1 MKNNSPI
8 LEVRDLLKTFGAVV
22 AAKDINVDI
31 SQGEIVGIIGA
42 NGAGKTCFVNMVTG
56 YLAPTEGSI
65 KFEGT
70 ELIGLETRK
79 ITHAGISRSFQ
90 VSQVFHSMTV
100 SENLMIALA
109 IANNRG
115 ADALSLMDTPDL
127 RSKLDAVLKRYK
139 LEPHRDATVSALAQG
154 VRKLLDIAM
163 AVVSKPRILLLDEP
177 TSGISVEEKFDFMDI
192 VMGALKE
199 DGVTVLFVEHD
210 MELANLQTRTSGV
223 CRQNAAI
230 ERCLRYLIWNR
241 PQKLLHKPDCIDWV
255 REAFKMLEGC
265 RPCIAIRRACFNQ
278 MLIPNAALAQPTQRL
293 HPATSVQ
300 IGPDSDR
307 NMMSVKPG
315 ESRVIPAG

>member
-1 MKNNSPI
+1 MENSSPI

-56 YLAPTEGSI
+56 YLPPTEGSI

-115 ADALSLMDTPDL
+115 ANALSLMDTPDL
-127 RSKLDAVLKRYK
+127 RSKLDDVLKRYK
-139 LEPHRDATVSALAQG
+139 LEPHRDSTVSALAQG

-210 MELANLQTRTSGV
+210 MEIVARYVSRVLAFYQGE
-223 CRQNAAI
+223 I
-230 ERCLRYLIWNR
+230 
-241 PQKLLHKPDCIDWV
+241 
-255 REAFKMLEGC
+255 
-265 RPCIAIRRACFNQ
+265 IAD
-278 MLIPNAALAQPTQRL
+278 MPPKKALADKK
-293 HPATSVQ
+293 VQ
-300 IGPDSDR
+300 EFVIGKEHHKKR
-307 NMMSVKPG
+307 N
-315 ESRVIPAG
+315 RT